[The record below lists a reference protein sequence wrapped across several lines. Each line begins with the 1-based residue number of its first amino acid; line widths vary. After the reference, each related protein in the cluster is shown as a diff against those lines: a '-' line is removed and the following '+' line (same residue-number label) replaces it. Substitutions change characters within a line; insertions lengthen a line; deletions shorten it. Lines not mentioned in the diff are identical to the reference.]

1 MLRTARVN
9 LSLQMNLGVHEREYS
24 RHIYLYQPTRKVVKH
39 EKEQMKSVMLSRN
52 LDIHALS
59 GLKRNDTKQLIR
71 KISFK
76 YYPIISEF
84 LKDFFQKGF

>member
-1 MLRTARVN
+1 MFRTARVN

-59 GLKRNDTKQLIR
+59 GFRSKMTQSN
-71 KISFK
+71 
-76 YYPIISEF
+76 
-84 LKDFFQKGF
+84 

>member
-1 MLRTARVN
+1 MFKTARVN
-9 LSLQMNLGVHEREYS
+9 SSLQMNSIAHKREYS
-24 RHIYLYQPTRKVVKH
+24 GQLYLYHQPTREVVKH

-59 GLKRNDTKQLIR
+59 GLKQNDTKQLIG

-84 LKDFFQKGF
+84 L